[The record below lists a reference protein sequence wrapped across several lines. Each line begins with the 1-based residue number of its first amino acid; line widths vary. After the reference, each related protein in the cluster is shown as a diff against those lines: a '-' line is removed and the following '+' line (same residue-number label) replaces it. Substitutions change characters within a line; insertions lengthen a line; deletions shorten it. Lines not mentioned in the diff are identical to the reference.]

1 MATIGPEV
9 VIRPGF
15 SGTFVTFK
23 VTVTNPGSFSL
34 WSLRL
39 VPRPVPPTV
48 PVDRDSHSI
57 PLLRPKRSRT
67 VVFRLRPQVG
77 QQVVALD
84 LSVEWEN
91 DAGDSRGRTDV
102 SSVPVELVAP
112 PMSAPRGGIERW
124 RADLSGGAAVE
135 VRIRQGVTP
144 TDMLDLLEDAL
155 ADAPGEVSVLRE
167 EGARGPMGRV
177 WVRAEGS
184 RDRRAGLLVDVTPD
198 PKKGGCRVLVTA
210 TATSDELLAL
220 FYHACLPG
228 LAEAAPGIEDL
239 APHSISEAE

>member
-1 MATIGPEV
+1 MATNRPEV

-23 VTVTNPGSFSL
+23 VTVTNPSSFSL

-39 VPRPVPPTV
+39 TTRPVPPKT

-67 VVFRLRPQVG
+67 VVFRLRPEVG
-77 QQVVALD
+77 QQVVAMDITL
-84 LSVEWEN
+84 EWED
-91 DAGDSRGRTDV
+91 DAGDTRHRTDV
-102 SSVPVELVAP
+102 SSVPVELIAP
-112 PMSAPRGGIERW
+112 SMSAPKGGIERW
-124 RADLSGGAAVE
+124 RAGLSGGSAVE
-135 VRIRQGVTP
+135 VRIRQSVKP
-144 TDMLDLLEDAL
+144 TDMLDLLEKTL
-155 ADAPGEVSVLRE
+155 ADAPGEVNVIRE
-167 EGARGPMGRV
+167 EGGRGPMGRV
-177 WVRAEGS
+177 WVRAEGA
-184 RDRRAGLLVDVTPD
+184 RDKRAGLLVDVTPD

-210 TATSDELLAL
+210 TATSNELLAM

-239 APHSISEAE
+239 APHSISEGD